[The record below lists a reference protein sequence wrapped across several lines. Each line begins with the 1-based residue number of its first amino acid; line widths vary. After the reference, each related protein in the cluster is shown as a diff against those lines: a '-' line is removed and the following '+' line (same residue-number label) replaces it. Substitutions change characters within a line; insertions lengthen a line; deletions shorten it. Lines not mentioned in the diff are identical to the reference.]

1 MIRQSVSGLATRSCA
16 ISIFFRARSDAKP
29 APTFADRALLK
40 TDRPRIAPRPGFLA
54 KAKGQSLG
62 RLNTHAGTDVIL
74 SFSRMP
80 FHLHPRCSFCESQAA
95 GTARARGTP
104 HELRRGR
111 SAHRR
116 DYPSP

>member
-40 TDRPRIAPRPGFLA
+40 TDRPRIAPQPGFLA

-62 RLNTHAGTDVIL
+62 RLNTHAGTGVIL

-80 FHLHPRCSFCESQAA
+80 FHLHPKSPFSNSKHQEQPKDQ
-95 GTARARGTP
+95 GTRQNR
-104 HELRRGR
+104 
-111 SAHRR
+111 
-116 DYPSP
+116 